1 MEDNN
6 QDEEMKKIVDEE
18 IRKMNIYEAEQRA
31 QSIEKF
37 GRDIYT
43 NKTVG
48 NKKMKDIN
56 DRIDLIINIFHFL
69 VPFIVVALLLGG
81 LFLAWGGMLR

>member
-31 QSIEKF
+31 QSIERF

-56 DRIDLIINIFHFL
+56 GKIDKIINIFHFL
-69 VPFIVVALLLGG
+69 VPFIVTVLLIGG
-81 LFLAWGGMLR
+81 LIMAWGGMM